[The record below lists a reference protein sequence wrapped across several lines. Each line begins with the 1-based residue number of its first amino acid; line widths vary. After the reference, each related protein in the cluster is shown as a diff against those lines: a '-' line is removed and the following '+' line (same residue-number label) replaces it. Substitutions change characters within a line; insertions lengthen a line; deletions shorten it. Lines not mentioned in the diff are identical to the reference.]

1 VAQPQRWAKIC
12 SDPDFVDDWE
22 LGGDSLK
29 RPPKGYPADHPHVED
44 LKRRDFI
51 AAKNLTARE
60 IYRRGLP
67 DRLADSFAAT
77 RSFMEFLCDAV
88 GVPF

>member
-1 VAQPQRWAKIC
+1 MI
-12 SDPDFVDDWE
+12 
-22 LGGDSLK
+22 
-29 RPPKGYPADHPHVED
+29 ED

-67 DRLADSFAAT
+67 DRLASSFAAT
-77 RSFMEFLCDAV
+77 SRFMAFLCDAV